1 MGAEEFRLENAIA
14 ILGMAGRFPQAGTL
28 ERFWDNLRHGVESI
42 RPIPELDLLAAG
54 ISAATLRDPGY
65 VRSAGV
71 LADVDLFDAPF
82 FGLSAREASILDP
95 QHRLLLETAWEA
107 LEAAG
112 YDVERIDWPVGV
124 YAGGSNSSYFLHYLF
139 SPREML
145 NSPDGPQLFLG
156 NDNNY
161 LATRTSYKLGLRGP
175 SLTIQTAC
183 STSLVA
189 VHLACQSLLNGEC
202 DMALAGGVCVR
213 VPQVGYFHRPG
224 GIYSPDGHCR
234 TFDAAAG
241 GSVMGNGVGMV
252 VLKRIEDALADRD
265 PIHAV
270 ILGSAV
276 NNDGALRIGYTAP
289 GVEGQAAAIA
299 EALAVARVDPESV
312 GYVEAHGSG
321 TPLGDPIEIAAL
333 NRAFSAAGDRRRGAC
348 AVGSVKTNLGHL
360 DAAAGVAGLIKTVL
374 ALEHGEIPP
383 SLHFRTPNPQIDFAA
398 GPFYVS
404 SGLRPWPANGAPRRA
419 GVNSFGMGG
428 TNAHV
433 VLEEAPPQESSSAAR
448 PWQLLLLSAATPEAR
463 EAATDVLA
471 AHLREHPEEPLAP
484 LADIAYTLAVGRKV
498 MRHRRALVAQDGASA
513 AEALASRDRG
523 RLLEGSEERTDRE
536 VAFLL
541 PGLGEHYPGMGRGLY
556 KSEPAFR
563 AAVDLC
569 CDHLKPHLGC
579 DLRPLLYPAGPGAA
593 AQGLDFKA
601 LAGRSVAI
609 ASELDRTAFAQ
620 PALFVTEYALAAL
633 WKEWGVEPTALLGYS
648 LGEYTAACL
657 AGVFSLEDALRV
669 VALRAQWIERLPAGA
684 MLALPLP
691 EAEAVPLLG
700 DGLSLAAVN
709 GPAVCVAG
717 GPAAAVEALEE
728 RLAARGLVT
737 RRLRTAHAFHSPMM
751 QPVAG
756 ELTRLLAGV
765 RLQPPRIPYLS
776 NVTGT
781 WIDAAQAVDPAYWAR
796 HLLAP
801 VRLGDGLAAL
811 WQDPDRLLLEAGPG
825 SGLSSL
831 ALQHPDAA
839 AGSRVA
845 VPSLPGAHE
854 RRPEQA
860 FALGALGRLWL
871 GGAAVSWN
879 GFWQHEERR
888 RLRLPTYAFERRRYW
903 IEKGIEQQETV
914 PRTELRITAPEP
926 PAHLA
931 AAVATTRHS
940 RPSLPTPYEAPAGA
954 EEAALAT
961 IWEDLLGV
969 APVGRHD
976 SFFDL
981 GGHSLLGAQL
991 ISRLAERFG
1000 TEVPM
1005 AALFEAPTL
1014 SLLAATVRSAHA
1026 EQPGALASAIAIVPR
1041 PVDGAGLPLSFA
1053 QERLWFLDR
1062 LIPDNPV
1069 YHVPLT
1075 TRLRG
1080 RLRWPVLAASLN
1092 EVVARHEVLRTT
1104 FACVDDLPV
1113 QVIGPALRLD
1123 PPVVDLAGL
1132 PAARREPEAQR
1143 LIDREIA
1150 RPFDLGRGP
1159 LARALLVRL
1168 DREDHLALFNLHH
1181 IVADGWSLGVL
1192 VRELGTL
1199 YRAFAA
1205 GEPSPLPPLP
1215 IQYADYAVWQRQ
1227 HLDDERVAEQIAW
1240 WRQRLAGAPAVL
1252 DLPFDRPRPAVQR
1265 FQGAKLPW
1273 RCPAAALAGLHAL
1286 QREHRVT
1293 LFMVLLAVYE
1303 TLLSRLSGQEDL
1315 VVGSPVAGRSRRET
1329 EGLIGFFV
1337 NTLALRGDLSGDPP
1351 FGELLG
1357 RVREVTLE
1365 AYARE
1370 DLPFERLVGE
1380 LHTARSLAHS
1390 PIYQAVLV
1398 LLNTP
1403 SSDLDLPGLRLETI
1417 ETWVT
1422 GTKWDLTLS
1431 LEERDGGLAGYWEY
1445 DSDLFDAA
1453 TVARFAGHFR
1463 ELLTAAV
1470 AAPEGRLSDLP
1481 WLAEAERHQVLLEWN
1496 AGQEGGEPAE
1506 CLHERFEAGAERW
1519 PENTAV
1525 EWDDGSLT
1533 YRELSHRAACL
1544 AQHLRAMGVG
1554 PEVPVALCLDRGPDT
1569 VVAILAVLQAG
1580 GAYVPIDPRHPRER
1594 QDWVLADSAARVLVT
1609 TRDLAPQEGAGV
1621 PLLLLDEE
1629 DFETT
1634 AQRSHPA
1641 GSLGDS
1647 KDLGEGKVRPP
1658 RSFPLAGLALRM
1670 TPLDVPRSGPD
1681 NLAYIMYTSGSTG
1694 RPKGVMVT
1702 HRNLTRLFTATRE
1715 RIGFGPGDALTLFH
1729 SYAFDVSV
1737 WELWGALL
1745 HGGRAV
1751 VVPHWVSRSPE
1762 DFHALLRRHR
1772 VTVLNQTPQA
1782 FRQLAAADPELP
1794 PLTTLRALILAGEA
1808 LEPASLTP
1816 WWDRY
1821 GDRQPLLVNMH
1832 GITETTVFDTWR
1844 PVMRADAMRGGSPI
1858 GRAID
1863 DLALRVLDRRL
1874 RPVAIG
1880 VPGELCIGGPALA
1893 RGYLRRP
1900 DLTAERFV
1908 PDPFG
1913 AARGGRLYRTGDLVR
1928 HRPDGDLEFL
1938 GRTDHQVKI
1947 RGYRIELGEVEA
1959 VLAAHPGVA
1968 QAVALVRQ
1976 EGGEKRLVA
1985 YVVAAGPEVS
1995 AADLREHARRSLP
2008 EPMVPA
2014 AFVTVPSLPLSPT
2027 GKVDRAAL
2035 AARPVE
2041 RPAAA
2046 SYKPPGDDIER
2057 QIAEIWQ
2064 EVLGLARVGVEDNF
2078 FDLGGHSLGLVQVQ
2092 RKIRSRFARDI
2103 SVVDLFRTP
2112 TIAALS
2118 RFVAVSAEEAGAAA
2132 SAQAV
2137 DAGDER
2143 AQRRRALRD
2152 RRASR

>member
-1 MGAEEFRLENAIA
+1 MDAEEPRLENAIA
-14 ILGMAGRFPQAGTL
+14 IVGMAGRFPQAATL

-42 RPIPELDLLAAG
+42 RPIPEAELLAAG
-54 ISAATLRDPGY
+54 ITPASLRDPGY
-65 VRSAGV
+65 VRASGV
-71 LADVDLFDAPF
+71 LDDVDLFDAPF

-112 YDVERIDWPVGV
+112 YDAERIERPVGV
-124 YAGGSNSSYFLHYLF
+124 YAGASNSSYFLHYLF
-139 SPREML
+139 SPGEML

-156 NDNNY
+156 NDNNF

-175 SLTIQTAC
+175 SLTVQTAC

-189 VHLACQSLLNGEC
+189 IHLACQSLLNGEC

-213 VPQVGYFHRPG
+213 VPQVGYFYRSG

-234 TFDAAAG
+234 AFDAAAG

-265 PIHAV
+265 PIRAV

-289 GVEGQAAAIA
+289 GVEGQAAAVA
-299 EALAVARVDPESV
+299 EALALARVDPESV

-321 TPLGDPIEIAAL
+321 TPLGDPIELAAL
-333 NRAFSAAGDRRRGAC
+333 NRAFTAAGDGRRGAC
-348 AVGSVKTNLGHL
+348 AVGSVKASIGHL

-404 SGLRPWPANGAPRRA
+404 SGLRPWTANGAPRRA
-419 GVNSFGMGG
+419 GVSSFGLGG

-433 VLEEAPPQESSSAAR
+433 VLEEAPPQEPSGAAR

-463 EAATDVLA
+463 ESATDALA
-471 AHLREHPEEPLAP
+471 AHLREHPEEPLA
-484 LADIAYTLAVGRKV
+484 DVAYTLAVGRKV
-498 MRHRRALVAQDGASA
+498 MRHRRALVVETAQDGESA

-523 RLLEGSEERTDRE
+523 RLLEGSDERTDRTDRD

-556 KSEPAFR
+556 ESEPAFR

-569 CDHLKPHLGC
+569 CHHLEPHLGC
-579 DLRPLLYPAGPGAA
+579 DLRRLLYPAGPDTAA
-593 AQGLDFKA
+593 ASGLDFKA
-601 LAGRSVAI
+601 LAGRTAGA
-609 ASELDRTAFAQ
+609 ASELDRTAYAQ

-633 WKEWGVEPTALLGYS
+633 WKEWGIEPTALLGYS

-691 EAEAVPLLG
+691 EAEAVALLG
-700 DGLSLAAVN
+700 DDLSLAAVN

-717 GPAAAVEALEE
+717 GPATAVQALEE

-765 RLQPPRIPYLS
+765 RLEPPRIPYLS

-781 WIDAAQAVDPAYWAR
+781 WIEDAEAVDPAYWAR

-811 WQDPDRLLLEAGPG
+811 WQDRERLLLEAGPG
-825 SGLSSL
+825 GGLSSL
-831 ALQHPDAA
+831 ALQHPAAA

-871 GGAAVSWN
+871 GGAAVSWS
-879 GFWQHEERR
+879 GFWQREERR
-888 RLRLPTYAFERRRYW
+888 RLRLPTYPFERRRYW
-903 IEKGIEQQETV
+903 IERERQEEA
-914 PRTELRITAPEP
+914 RAEIHIDAPEP
-926 PAHLA
+926 APRA

-940 RPSLPTPYEAPAGA
+940 RPALPTPYEAPAGA
-954 EEAALAT
+954 EEAALAA
-961 IWEDLLGV
+961 IWEELLGI

-991 ISRLAERFG
+991 MIRLAERFG
-1000 TEVPM
+1000 AEVPM

-1014 SLLAATVRSAHA
+1014 SLLAAAVQTARA
-1026 EQPGALASAIAIVPR
+1026 ETPGALAPQIAVIPR
-1041 PVDGAGLPLSFA
+1041 PADGAGLPLSFA

-1092 EVVARHEVLRTT
+1092 EVAARHEVLRTT

-1113 QVIGPALRLD
+1113 QVIGPVLRLD

-1143 LIDREIA
+1143 LLDREIA
-1150 RPFDLGRGP
+1150 RPFDLAHGP

-1168 DREDHLALFNLHH
+1168 EREDHLALFNLHH

-1192 VRELGTL
+1192 VQELGAL

-1215 IQYADYAVWQRQ
+1215 VQYADYAVWQRQ
-1227 HLDDERVAEQIAW
+1227 WLDGERLEEQTAY

-1273 RCPAAALAGLHAL
+1273 RCPAESLTGLHAL

-1303 TLLSRLSGQEDL
+1303 TLLSHLSGQEDL

-1329 EGLIGFFV
+1329 EGLIGFFI
-1337 NTLALRGDLSGDPP
+1337 NTLALRGDLSGDPT

-1403 SSDLDLPGLRLETI
+1403 SGDLDLPDLRLETI

-1431 LEERDGGLAGYWEY
+1431 LEERAEGLAGYWEY

-1470 AAPEGRLSDLP
+1470 AAPEQRLSELP
-1481 WLAEAERHQVLLEWN
+1481 WLAEPERHQVLLEWN
-1496 AGQEGGEPAE
+1496 AGDVGDGGITNRPAE
-1506 CLHERFEAGAERW
+1506 CLHEQFEAGAERW
-1519 PENTAV
+1519 PANTAV
-1525 EWDDGSLT
+1525 EWDGGSLT
-1533 YRELSHRAACL
+1533 YRELSRRAECL

-1554 PEVPVALCLDRGPDT
+1554 PEVPVALCLDRGPEA
-1569 VVAILAVLQAG
+1569 VVAILGVLKAG

-1609 TRDLAPQEGAGV
+1609 TRGLAPPGGEGP

-1629 DFETT
+1629 NLD
-1634 AQRSHPA
+1634 
-1641 GSLGDS
+1641 
-1647 KDLGEGKVRPP
+1647 
-1658 RSFPLAGLALRM
+1658 AL
-1670 TPLDVPRSGPD
+1670 VPRLPGTSHARPD

-1702 HRNLTRLFTATRE
+1702 HRNLTRLFAATRE
-1715 RIGFGPGDALTLFH
+1715 EIGFGPGDALTLFH

-1762 DFHALLRRHR
+1762 EFHALLRRHR

-1794 PLTTLRALILAGEA
+1794 PLTALRTLIFAGEA
-1808 LEPASLTP
+1808 LEPASLIT

-1821 GDRQPLLVNMH
+1821 GERQPRLVNMH

-1844 PVMRADAMRGGSPI
+1844 PMARVDAARGGSSI
-1858 GRAID
+1858 GRAIT

-1880 VPGELCIGGPALA
+1880 VPGELSIGVPALA

-1900 DLTAERFV
+1900 ELTAERFV

-1913 AARGGRLYRTGDLVR
+1913 AEPGGRLYRTGDLVR
-1928 HRPDGDLEFL
+1928 HRPDGEIDFL

-1947 RGYRIELGEVEA
+1947 RGYRIELGEIEA
-1959 VLAAHPGVA
+1959 VLAAHPAVA

-1985 YVVAAGPEVS
+1985 YLVATGAASAEVPDS
-1995 AADLREHARRSLP
+1995 LSTELREHARRSLP

-2014 AFVTVPSLPLSPT
+2014 AFVIMPSLPLSPT

-2041 RPAAA
+2041 RPATA
-2046 SYKPPGDDIER
+2046 SYKPPGDETER
-2057 QIAEIWQ
+2057 RIAEIWQ
-2064 EVLGLARVGVEDNF
+2064 EVLGLERVGVEDNF
-2078 FDLGGHSLGLVQVQ
+2078 FDLGGHSLALVQVQ
-2092 RKIRSRFARDI
+2092 RKIRSRFARDV

-2112 TIAALS
+2112 TIAALT
-2118 RFVAVSAEEAGAAA
+2118 RFVAAPAAEAGAAA

-2152 RRASR
+2152 RRSVSR

>member
-1 MGAEEFRLENAIA
+1 
-14 ILGMAGRFPQAGTL
+14 
-28 ERFWDNLRHGVESI
+28 
-42 RPIPELDLLAAG
+42 
-54 ISAATLRDPGY
+54 
-65 VRSAGV
+65 
-71 LADVDLFDAPF
+71 
-82 FGLSAREASILDP
+82 
-95 QHRLLLETAWEA
+95 LLLETAWEA

-112 YDVERIDWPVGV
+112 YDAERIERPVGV
-124 YAGGSNSSYFLHYLF
+124 YAGASNSSYFLHYLF
-139 SPREML
+139 SPGEML

-156 NDNNY
+156 NDNNF

-175 SLTIQTAC
+175 SLTVQTAC

-189 VHLACQSLLNGEC
+189 IHLACQSLLNGEC

-213 VPQVGYFHRPG
+213 VPQVGYFYRSG

-234 TFDAAAG
+234 AFDAAAA
-241 GSVMGNGVGMV
+241 GSVTGNGVGMV
-252 VLKRIEDALADRD
+252 VLKRIEDAIADRD
-265 PIHAV
+265 PIRAV

-276 NNDGALRIGYTAP
+276 NNDGALRVGYTAP
-289 GVEGQAAAIA
+289 GVEGQAAAVA
-299 EALAVARVDPESV
+299 EALALARVDPESV

-321 TPLGDPIEIAAL
+321 TPLGDPIELAAL
-333 NRAFSAAGDRRRGAC
+333 NRAFTAAGDRRRGAC
-348 AVGSVKTNLGHL
+348 AVGSVKASIGHL

-404 SGLRPWPANGAPRRA
+404 SGLTPWTANGAPRRA
-419 GVNSFGMGG
+419 GVSSFGLGG

-433 VLEEAPPQESSSAAR
+433 VLEEAPPREPSGAAR

-463 EAATDVLA
+463 EAATDDLA
-471 AHLREHPEEPLAP
+471 SHLREHPVEPLA
-484 LADIAYTLAVGRKV
+484 DVAYTLSVGRKV
-498 MRHRRALVAQDGASA
+498 MRHRRALVAQDGAGA
-513 AEALASRDRG
+513 AEALASRDHG
-523 RLLEGSEERTDRE
+523 RLLEGIDERTDRTDRTDRD

-541 PGLGEHYPGMGRGLY
+541 PGLSEHYPGMGRGLY
-556 KSEPAFR
+556 ESEPAFR
-563 AAVDLC
+563 EAVDLC
-569 CDHLKPHLGC
+569 CDLLQPHLGC
-579 DLRPLLYPAGPGAA
+579 DLRPLLYPAGPDSAA
-593 AQGLDFKA
+593 APGLDFKA
-601 LAGRSVAI
+601 LAGRAVATT
-609 ASELDRTAFAQ
+609 SELDRTAFAQ

-684 MLALPLP
+684 MLALPLS
-691 EAEAVPLLG
+691 EAEAASLLG
-700 DGLSLAAVN
+700 ADLSLAAVN

-717 GPAAAVEALEE
+717 GPAAAVETLAE

-765 RLQPPRIPYLS
+765 RLEPPRIPYLS

-781 WIDAAQAVDPAYWAR
+781 WIDAAQAVDPEYWAR

-811 WQDPDRLLLEAGPG
+811 WQDRERLLLEVGPG

-831 ALQHPDAA
+831 ALQHPAA
-839 AGSRVA
+839 GAGSRMA
-845 VPSLPGAHE
+845 VPALPGAHE

-871 GGAAVSWN
+871 GGAAVSWD
-879 GFWQHEERR
+879 GFWQREERR
-888 RLRLPTYAFERRRYW
+888 RLRLPTYPFERRRYW
-903 IEKGIEQQETV
+903 IERGIERQEDA
-914 PRTELRITAPEP
+914 RTEFRIAAPEP
-926 PAHLA
+926 AVQLA

-940 RPSLPTPYEAPAGA
+940 RPALPTPYEAPAGDD
-954 EEAALAT
+954 EAALAA
-961 IWEDLLGV
+961 IWEELLGV

-991 ISRLAERFG
+991 MIRLAERFG
-1000 TEVPM
+1000 AEVPM

-1014 SLLAATVRSAHA
+1014 SLLAAAVAAARA
-1026 EQPGALASAIAIVPR
+1026 EKPGTLAPIAAVPR
-1041 PVDGAGLPLSFA
+1041 PADGAGLPLSFA

-1062 LIPDNPV
+1062 LIPENPV

-1080 RLRWPVLAASLN
+1080 RLGWPVLAASLN
-1092 EVVARHEVLRTT
+1092 EVAARHEVLRTT

-1113 QVIGPALRLD
+1113 QVIAPVLRLD
-1123 PPVVDLAGL
+1123 PPLVDLSGL
-1132 PAARREPEAQR
+1132 PATLREPTAQR
-1143 LIDREIA
+1143 LLDREIA

-1159 LARALLVRL
+1159 LARALLVCL
-1168 DREDHLALFNLHH
+1168 EREEHLALFNLHH

-1192 VRELGTL
+1192 VQELGAL

-1215 IQYADYAVWQRQ
+1215 VQYADYAVWQRQ
-1227 HLDDERVAEQIAW
+1227 QLDGDRLEEQIDY

-1252 DLPFDRPRPAVQR
+1252 DLPFDRPRPVVQR

-1273 RCPAAALAGLHAL
+1273 RCPSAALAGLHAL

-1293 LFMVLLAVYE
+1293 LFMTLLAVYE
-1303 TLLSRLSGQEDL
+1303 TLLSHLSGQEDL

-1329 EGLIGFFV
+1329 EGLIGFFI
-1337 NTLALRGDLSGDPP
+1337 NTLALRGDLSGDPT

-1380 LHTARSLAHS
+1380 LHTARSLSHS

-1403 SSDLDLPGLRLETI
+1403 SDALDLPGLRLETI
-1417 ETWVT
+1417 ESWVT

-1431 LEERDGGLAGYWEY
+1431 LEERAEGLAGYWEY
-1445 DSDLFDAA
+1445 DSDLFDPPTAS
-1453 TVARFAGHFR
+1453 RFAGHFR

-1470 AAPEGRLSDLP
+1470 AAPERRLSELP
-1481 WLAEAERHQVLLEWN
+1481 WLAEPERHQVLLEWN
-1496 AGQEGGEPAE
+1496 AGENAGKEAAGPAE
-1506 CLHERFEAGAERW
+1506 CLHERFEAGAELW

-1525 EWDDGSLT
+1525 EWDGGSLT
-1533 YRELSHRAACL
+1533 YRELSWRAGCL

-1554 PEVPVALCLDRGPDT
+1554 PEVPVALCLDRGPEAVT
-1569 VVAILAVLQAG
+1569 AILAVLKAG

-1594 QDWVLADSAARVLVT
+1594 QDWVLEDSKARVLVT
-1609 TRDLAPQEGAGV
+1609 TRALAPPDGG
-1621 PLLLLDEE
+1621 PPSILLDEE
-1629 DFETT
+1629 NLDAIVPLPPGTSG
-1634 AQRSHPA
+1634 A
-1641 GSLGDS
+1641 
-1647 KDLGEGKVRPP
+1647 RPN
-1658 RSFPLAGLALRM
+1658 
-1670 TPLDVPRSGPD
+1670 

-1702 HRNLTRLFTATRE
+1702 HRNVTRLFTATRE
-1715 RIGFGPGDALTLFH
+1715 RISFGPGDALTLFH

-1762 DFHALLRRHR
+1762 EFHALLRRHR

-1794 PLTTLRALILAGEA
+1794 PLTALRALILAGEA
-1808 LEPASLTP
+1808 LEPASLLP

-1821 GDRQPLLVNMH
+1821 DRQPLLVNMH

-1844 PVMRADAMRGGSPI
+1844 PVLRSDAARGGSPI
-1858 GRAID
+1858 GTAID
-1863 DLALRVLDRRL
+1863 DLALRVVDRHL
-1874 RPVAIG
+1874 RPAGIG

-1893 RGYLRRP
+1893 RGYLQRP
-1900 DLTAERFV
+1900 ELTAERFV

-1913 AARGGRLYRTGDLVR
+1913 AAQGGRLYLTGDLVR
-1928 HRPDGDLEFL
+1928 LRPDGDLDFV

-1947 RGYRIELGEVEA
+1947 RGYRIELGEIEA

-1985 YVVAAGPEVS
+1985 YIVAADTEVA
-1995 AADLREHARRSLP
+1995 AADLREHARKSLP

-2027 GKVDRAAL
+2027 GKVDRGAL

-2046 SYKPPGDDIER
+2046 SYKPPGDETER
-2057 QIAEIWQ
+2057 RIAEIWQ
-2064 EVLGLARVGVEDNF
+2064 EVLGLERVGVEDNF
-2078 FDLGGHSLGLVQVQ
+2078 FDLGGHSLALVQVQ
-2092 RKIRSRFARDI
+2092 RKIRSRFGRDV

-2112 TIAALS
+2112 TIAALT
-2118 RFVAVSAEEAGAAA
+2118 RFVAAPASEAGAAA

-2137 DAGDER
+2137 EAGDER

-2152 RRASR
+2152 RRAVSR